1 MVTKMFLMK
10 RNMKNSLRNK
20 NLKTY
25 LKFTLISIFAITIF
39 GYAFFQARNIISG
52 PVVKI
57 HTPLNGASVEH
68 SLINIEGVAKNISH
82 ISMND
87 RQMFTDEEGEF
98 SEKLLL
104 SYGYNIITVKA
115 KVRFGRETKKTLE
128 LIYK

>member
-1 MVTKMFLMK
+1 MG
-10 RNMKNSLRNK
+10 NASLN
-20 NLKTY
+20 
-25 LKFTLISIFAITIF
+25 
-39 GYAFFQARNIISG
+39 
-52 PVVKI
+52 

-115 KVRFGRETKKTLE
+115 KDRFGRETKKTLE